1 MALGLGIM
9 TLSALFF
16 SLQSFF
22 VSYGGRRLLL
32 PSALLILA
40 RSVGQSILALGLAKC
55 LDASVL
61 GPREVRGWLVL
72 RGSLGA
78 LGLAGFFYS
87 LTHLP
92 LADATVVFFTGPA
105 FTSIFA
111 HLILAEP
118 FSTLDK
124 VAAAICLFGVT
135 LVAKPSFLFPSPSS
149 SLPEDQPILSDAEE
163 WNRLLAVAG
172 ALFGAILAA
181 LAYTTVRKVGSR
193 AHFLA
198 HTFYFG
204 IASSIISLALL
215 FLFPSSPSS
224 PSSSSPLL
232 SPFLP
237 LFDLKPIGWLL
248 LAGIGF
254 AAFLGQCCL
263 NRGLQLAP
271 AGPGSL
277 MRNLDVVFAYLFG
290 LGLLG
295 DPVDL
300 YGILGALLIIGTTI
314 SVGLYKW
321 LRVIPSSP
329 TRSRGA

>member
-1 MALGLGIM
+1 IG
-9 TLSALFF
+9 
-16 SLQSFF
+16 
-22 VSYGGRRLLL
+22 
-32 PSALLILA
+32 PS
-40 RSVGQSILALGLAKC
+40 
-55 LDASVL
+55 D
-61 GPREVRGWLVL
+61 VRGWLVI
-72 RGSLGA
+72 RGTLGA

-105 FTSIFA
+105 FTSLSA
-111 HLILAEP
+111 HLLLGEP
-118 FSTLDK
+118 FTRLDK
-124 VAAAICLFGVT
+124 AAATICLSGVV
-135 LVAKPSFLFPSPSS
+135 LVAKPSFLFSSP
-149 SLPEDQPILSDAEE
+149 LPTVEHPTLSDAEE
-163 WNRLLAVAG
+163 WNRLLAVG
-172 ALFGAILAA
+172 AALLGAILAA

-204 IASSIISLALL
+204 IASSIISLGLL
-215 FLFPSSPSS
+215 FLFPSSS
-224 PSSSSPLL
+224 SSSSPPSSTPFSPLL
-232 SPFLP
+232 ELEPM
-237 LFDLKPIGWLL
+237 GWVL
-248 LAGIGF
+248 LAGIGL

-300 YGILGALLIIGTTI
+300 YGVLGALLIIGCTV
-314 SVGLYKW
+314 SV
-321 LRVIPSSP
+321 
-329 TRSRGA
+329 